1 MKITS
6 RICAI
11 ACCVLLG
18 LSLLSPTVSK
28 GNSSLTDDGSTG
40 AFGNGSQDNSPIY
53 IVGRN
58 VRVSVPQPNLTPY
71 EIAGCVNPDDP
82 NLMLIGS
89 MYFTE
94 DGNAATNL
102 YRSTDRGVSWS
113 LVLIPRDIVSDGD
126 PTCIFGPN
134 NTAYYAS
141 YSKLSDGHRYT
152 FLYRSSDNGK
162 TWSRS
167 EPQRGIDRP
176 FLAIDRTGGPNNGTI
191 YCSGKGLVTSLDSK
205 EQGGLT
211 AISEFTSTAA
221 VMISR
226 DGGRSLEGPYER
238 AAFGSEYVSAPG
250 KCVVLSDGTLVFP
263 IDVVKDRLE
272 KSRIGFIAPSRLDSI
287 RITGGGK
294 RLEPATT
301 IADWSRFWQNGTTVP
316 MMAVDPGSSSFKD
329 RIYVVRI
336 DEQSGRGRVLL
347 NYSSDQGRTW
357 SRSRVVDDDVGPSDV
372 QGTPN
377 ATNSSIAVNRNG
389 VVAVGWAD
397 RRDSSDNLGWWYRM
411 SLSFDGGETFLPSF
425 KVASAGHS
433 IESRDMPLFAYSTP
447 VKANEPQKV
456 RIEIHPWYY
465 GGGHTVDMLAD
476 SEGVFYPAWVDNR
489 TGAPQVWIAPVTV
502 RGVAIK
508 GGSDELARLTDV
520 TSDVSLEF
528 LTERYDNAKNTIHV
542 TIRLKNKSSKLI
554 YAPAKLRVIS
564 LTSELGSIEAVHP
577 AVYQRSGG
585 VVWDLSELLK
595 NGMLG
600 AGEVSD
606 STELVVRL
614 THAKRPG
621 QDSGY
626 KFELCNLEARILASQ
641 KSDSIK
647 ATQTVRKFK

>member
-6 RICAI
+6 LVCAK
-11 ACCVLLG
+11 ACCVLIA
-18 LSLLSPTVSK
+18 LSMLSSTVSK
-28 GNSSLTDDGSTG
+28 CNSSAAEHAPTDVI
-40 AFGNGSQDNSPIY
+40 ANLLQDNAALY
-53 IVGRN
+53 TVGRN
-58 VRVSVPQPNLTPY
+58 VQVSAAHASPTPY
-71 EIAGCVNPDDP
+71 ELSGCVNPNDP

-94 DGNAATNL
+94 DGNAATNV
-102 YRSTDRGVSWS
+102 YRSTDRGLSWS
-113 LVLIPRDIVSDGD
+113 LVLTPQDIISDGD

-141 YSKLSDGHRYT
+141 YSKLGDGHRYT

-167 EPQRGIDRP
+167 EPQGGIDRP

-191 YCSGKGLVTSLDSK
+191 YCTGKGSVISLDSK
-205 EQGGLT
+205 RVGSRE
-211 AISEFTSTAA
+211 AINEWTSAA
-221 VMISR
+221 SVMISR

-250 KCVVLSDGTLVFP
+250 NCVVLSDGTLVFP
-263 IDVVKDRLE
+263 IDVFKDRLV
-272 KSRIGFIAPSRLDSI
+272 KSRIGFIGPSKLESI

-294 RLEPATT
+294 QLEPATT
-301 IADWSRFWQNGTTVP
+301 ISDWSRFWQNGTTIP

-336 DEQSGRGRVLL
+336 DDQSGRGRVLL

-357 SRSRVVDDDVGPSDV
+357 SRSRIVDDDVGPSDV
-372 QGTPN
+372 QGAPN

-433 IESRDMPLFAYSTP
+433 IESRDMPLFAYVTP
-447 VKANEPQKV
+447 VKANEPQKA
-456 RIEIHPWYY
+456 RIEINPWYY
-465 GGGHTVDMLAD
+465 GGGHTVDMLVD

-489 TGAPQVWIAPVTV
+489 TGIDQIWIAPVTV
-502 RGVAIK
+502 RGAATK
-508 GGSDELARLTDV
+508 GGSDELAKLTDV

-528 LTERYDNAKNTIHV
+528 LTEKYDNAKNTIHITV
-542 TIRLKNKSSKLI
+542 RLKNKSSKI
-554 YAPAKLRVIS
+554 VYAPAKLRVIS
-564 LTSELGSIEAVHP
+564 MTSELGHLDALDP
-577 AVYQRSGG
+577 AVYQATGG
-585 VVWDLSELLK
+585 IVWDLSRLLK

-600 AGEVSD
+600 PGEVSG
-606 STELVVRL
+606 STELVFRL

-621 QDSGY
+621 QDTGY
-626 KFELCNLEARILASQ
+626 KFELCNLEARILASL
-641 KSDSIK
+641 KE
-647 ATQTVRKFK
+647 